1 MKFKYISISFVI
13 ILTLLAVKGVKGQLS
28 APGSNAGIPTQ
39 YPTFQETDNIYI
51 YCIAEA
57 EARPG
62 ALQVQTSLEG
72 TKTFTWQ
79 KYNNATATFEFYYSE
94 SLEAQQSSITGLES
108 GGYRVIISQ
117 GETEEV
123 YRSWVFNNLTS
134 ATAAIGESDCE
145 SFILQ
150 GTSATTP
157 MIYYDLSTNTAIEL
171 PNMITTEWLLGETVI
186 GNTPQLQINNPPS
199 VITEY
204 TFRVTDSYGCQTTTT
219 VLFETLGPI
228 AAFSASPMQ
237 GEAPLTVNFT
247 NLSANADPNLYEWY
261 FYKDLDQIKR
271 ESEGALQPIDSIMDT
286 STEQNPVYTF
296 ENSGT
301 YKIKLVAKQTS
312 DDQICTDTTYL
323 DGFIMVDTSFI
334 VAPNVFTP
342 NGDGDNDLFVVK
354 FWSMQS
360 IKISI
365 FNRWGKRIHFWESN
379 NVSGFGDSF
388 SEAVWDGR
396 VGGRFATPGVYYYVA
411 EGRGRDDKARRANG
425 FFHLFR
431 GRD

>member
-1 MKFKYISISFVI
+1 M
-13 ILTLLAVKGVKGQLS
+13 LLITANVAGQLS
-28 APGSNAGIPTQ
+28 APGSNTDIPTQ
-39 YPTFQETDNIYI
+39 YPTFPETDNIFI
-51 YCIAEA
+51 FCIQE
-57 EARPG
+57 EGARPAG
-62 ALQVQTSLEG
+62 LQVQTSLEG

-79 KYNNATATFEFYYSE
+79 KYNNITSTYDLYYSE
-94 SLEAQQSSITGLES
+94 SLETQQSSITGLES

-123 YRSWVFNNLTS
+123 FRAWVFYNLLS
-134 ATAAIGESDCE
+134 ATAAIGNSDCE
-145 SFILQ
+145 SFMLQ
-150 GTSATTP
+150 GNFTSTP
-157 MIYYDLSTNTAIEL
+157 MTYYDLSSNTAIEL
-171 PNMITTEWLLGETVI
+171 PNNISTEWLIGETVI
-186 GNTPQLQINNPPS
+186 GNTPELNIFNPPS
-199 VITEY
+199 AVTEY
-204 TFRVTDSYGCQTTTT
+204 TIRISDSYGCQTTAT
-219 VLFETLGPI
+219 VLFESLGPV

-237 GEAPLTVNFT
+237 GEAPLTLNFT
-247 NLSANADPNLYEWY
+247 NQSANADPNLYEWF
-261 FYKDLDQIKR
+261 FYKDIDQIKR
-271 ESEGALQPIDSIMDT
+271 ESEGTSQPIDSIMDT

-296 ENSGT
+296 ENSGN
-301 YKIKLVAKQTS
+301 YKVKLVAKQTS
-312 DDQICTDTTYL
+312 EDQICTDTAYL

-334 VAPNVFTP
+334 AAPNVFTP

-396 VGGRFATPGVYYYVA
+396 VGGRFASPGVYYYVV
-411 EGRGRDDKARRANG
+411 EGRGRDNKARRANG

-431 GRD
+431 GKD